1 MMCMGSGK
9 SKDLPLRLR
18 SRSLTMYI
26 MLIKTDS
33 FVMKESCDTSQA
45 YPAIVVIA
53 TQTPSGYRVK
63 Q

>member
-1 MMCMGSGK
+1 
-9 SKDLPLRLR
+9 
-18 SRSLTMYI
+18 MYI

>member
-1 MMCMGSGK
+1 M
-9 SKDLPLRLR
+9 RL
-18 SRSLTMYI
+18 SLFIEQSLFNNVYHAD
-26 MLIKTDS
+26 KNDS